1 MAFTNAQKVQIRFY
15 LGYPFPFQQLNPRLE
30 GAIELVG
37 ADASATSMVNDML
50 VRLMKVYGLDPANPG
65 SVGQVD
71 QVVQQAGVKSVESA
85 DDKIEFGTTAS
96 GGGASSSAMLATQV
110 ELAKRLVSALSTMM
124 GVEIANDVFGTK
136 GYNNDMWKAR
146 SSQMSMGPRTIL
158 MGG

>member
-71 QVVQQAGVKSVESA
+71 QVVQSLNRS
-85 DDKIEFGTTAS
+85 ITTIRRVNHNHMITEVQMVLDGLLERVAHIDAVAS
-96 GGGASSSAMLATQV
+96 GCVSVNFHFVSPLALFFT
-110 ELAKRLVSALSTMM
+110 KR
-124 GVEIANDVFGTK
+124 
-136 GYNNDMWKAR
+136 
-146 SSQMSMGPRTIL
+146 
-158 MGG
+158 